1 MTMVYV
7 TLHSQNFNIILL
19 TYLLDKLLK
28 SCFHARMIV
37 YFSPIPWAKNKMISY
52 HRYCRCCTS
61 IIIFHVSIIT
71 HIRKIGNRKIRL
83 SSHRLSNGLSRRYF
97 VSVKSQKSVDTKTAG
112 ADVSQFSAVLFLHSS
127 GAIHGS
133 SCSSY

>member
-71 HIRKIGNRKIRL
+71 YIRKIGNRKIRL
-83 SSHRLSNGLSRRYF
+83 SSQSLCIGLSQRYF
-97 VSVKSQKSVDTKTAG
+97 VIKQACSERRCRLFYVEKSPQKATRILDKRAILYRNG
-112 ADVSQFSAVLFLHSS
+112 A
-127 GAIHGS
+127 
-133 SCSSY
+133 